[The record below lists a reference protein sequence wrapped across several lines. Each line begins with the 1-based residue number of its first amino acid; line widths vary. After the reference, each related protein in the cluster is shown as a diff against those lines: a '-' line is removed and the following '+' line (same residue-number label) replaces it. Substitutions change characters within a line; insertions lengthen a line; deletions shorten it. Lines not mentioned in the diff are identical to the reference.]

1 MAQTG
6 EDNWQIYRRKMLAE
20 TERFIEWG
28 LRNPT
33 LVNWIP
39 AKKVDA
45 RGFPKKVTDWFY
57 QTVFSDGEAPQVR
70 FWRQRLRSCLRRNGH
85 AD

>member
-6 EDNWQIYRRKMLAE
+6 EDNWQVYRRQILAE

-28 LRNPT
+28 LRNPG

-39 AKKVDA
+39 AKKMDG
-45 RGFPKKVTDWFY
+45 RGFPQKVTDWFY
-57 QTVFSDGEAPQVR
+57 QTVFADGDGPRAR
-70 FWRQRLRSCLRRNGH
+70 FWRRRLRSGLRRRGH